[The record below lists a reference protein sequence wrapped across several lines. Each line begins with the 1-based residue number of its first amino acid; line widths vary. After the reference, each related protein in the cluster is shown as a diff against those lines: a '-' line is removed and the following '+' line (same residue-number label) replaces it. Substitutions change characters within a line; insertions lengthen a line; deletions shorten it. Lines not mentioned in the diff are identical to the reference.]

1 VGQVELFTIDY
12 LLHYSLWIAHMSLRT
27 RWRKFV
33 NVVMLSLTGVCALF
47 TVSALFFILGYLVW
61 YGGKS
66 LNWAFFTQLPAPV
79 GETGGGMANAIVGSG
94 KLLLLASL
102 VGVPIGLLG
111 GVYLAEFGGRTF
123 SFFVRYTADL
133 LNGVP
138 SIVMGIFAYTII
150 VIPMKHFSAFAG
162 GMALGVMM
170 IPIAVRTTEES
181 LRAVPLI
188 LREGALALGASK
200 WKTVATV
207 VMPAAIR
214 GIVTGIMLTLARVA
228 GETAPLLFTAF
239 GNRFWSSGWN
249 QPIASLPVMIYTYA
263 VGPYEDWHRQAWAA
277 GLVLL
282 ALVLIANLG
291 ARLVVARGISF
302 RRA

>member
-1 VGQVELFTIDY
+1 
-12 LLHYSLWIAHMSLRT
+12 
-27 RWRKFV
+27 
-33 NVVMLSLTGVCALF
+33 
-47 TVSALFFILGYLVW
+47 
-61 YGGKS
+61 
-66 LNWAFFTQLPAPV
+66 
-79 GETGGGMANAIVGSG
+79 MANAIVGSG

-102 VGVPIGLLG
+102 LGVPIGLLG

-123 SFFVRYTADL
+123 SFFVRYTTDL

-138 SIVMGIFAYTII
+138 SIVMGIFAYTVI
-150 VIPMKHFSAFAG
+150 VLPMKHFSAFAG

-181 LRAVPLI
+181 LRAVPDM
-188 LREGALALGASK
+188 LREGGLALGASK

-207 VMPAAIR
+207 VVPAAMR

-239 GNRFWSSGWN
+239 SNRFWSSGWN
-249 QPIASLPVMIYTYA
+249 EPIASLPVMIYTYA
-263 VGPYEDWHRQAWAA
+263 IAPYDDWHRQAWAA

-282 ALVLIANLG
+282 GLVLIANIG
-291 ARLVVARGISF
+291 ARLIVSRGISF